1 MKIIDI
7 DVDDVDDEKDI
18 QSKLISIYGE
28 KTKDTTFVDCP
39 SYCIDYSKKCE
50 IPQLSNDKRKITNN
64 YKVIKD
70 SVKNIEFSVKIP
82 LQRHKVECEQK
93 GRNVCVFMF
102 LFDYDLSE
110 RIYVAK
116 LGFIPAN
123 FANTSIKLSELT
135 ADPVFSVSP
144 VSSLSS
150 VERQENTFAICTF
163 ALPSPVLLKNSKTTV
178 KVADAVS
185 YLKELAV
192 VLEGSNPAILP
203 DKDFFESCELTNEQR
218 TMAINMLV
226 VSLSVNRN
234 TDAICKIID
243 AYTSLISDCEL
254 HEKGFCMRK
263 LAEDNPYYKPP
274 KCNSAETMCL
284 KVKEVIMRLYNH
296 YSMDEHRKT
305 APLAIKSL
313 GYLFKGLN

>member
-1 MKIIDI
+1 MNIIDI
-7 DVDDVDDEKDI
+7 SVDDVDEEDDM
-18 QSKLISIYGE
+18 QGKLISVYRE
-28 KTKDTTFVDCP
+28 KTNDTTFTDCP
-39 SYCIDYSKKCE
+39 CYCIDPSLVCK
-50 IPQLSNDKRKITNN
+50 IPQLSKDNKKSSNN
-64 YKVIKD
+64 HKVITE
-70 SVKNIEFSVKIP
+70 SVKDMQFSVKKAM
-82 LQRHKVECEQK
+82 QRHKAECEQK

-110 RIYVAK
+110 RIYIAK
-116 LGFIPAN
+116 LGFIPAD
-123 FANTSIKLSELT
+123 FGKGSINISELT
-135 ADPVFSVSP
+135 TNPVFSASP
-144 VSSLSS
+144 ISSLSS
-150 VERQENTFAICTF
+150 VERQETTVAICTF
-163 ALPSPVLLKNSKTTV
+163 ALPSPVLLNNSKTTV
-178 KVADAVS
+178 RVADAVL

-192 VLEGSNPAILP
+192 ILEGSNPVILP
-203 DKDFFESCELTNEQR
+203 DKDFFEFCELTHEQR
-218 TMAINMLV
+218 TMAVNMLV

-234 TDAICKIID
+234 QDAVNKIID

-284 KVKEVIMRLYNH
+284 KVREVIMRLYNH
-296 YSMDEHRKT
+296 YSMDEHRKA